1 MNKYVEKAV
10 TIIVLLGLVGGIYN
24 LDSAHL
30 WSISHNWMSY
40 IGFIVF
46 IAYLVYSL
54 KKAARQQ
61 DKEGL

>member
-1 MNKYVEKAV
+1 MNQNVEKAV
-10 TIIVLLGLVGGIYN
+10 TFIVLLGLVAGIYN
-24 LDSAHL
+24 LDTAHL

-40 IGFIVF
+40 IGFLIFIV
-46 IAYLVYSL
+46 YLVYSL